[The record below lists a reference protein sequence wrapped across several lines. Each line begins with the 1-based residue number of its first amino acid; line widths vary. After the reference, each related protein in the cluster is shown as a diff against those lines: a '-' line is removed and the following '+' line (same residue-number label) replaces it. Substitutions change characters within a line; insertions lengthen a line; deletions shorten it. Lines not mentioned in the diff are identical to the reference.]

1 MPPATASGGLPPFTP
16 AALFT
21 EASVDSWLTAVLLVA
36 GGLYLYGVH
45 RLHARGD
52 RWPVLRTVLFLAGGL
67 GIVAIATLSGLGAY
81 DDTLFSAH
89 MVQHMLLSM
98 IAPIFLALGAPVTL
112 ALRTLP
118 LRWRRWLLAL
128 LHSRFAKVMTF
139 PVVAFGL
146 FIASPYA
153 LYFSGWYE
161 ATLTNRMLHELLHAH
176 FLLVGCLFFWPLIGL
191 DPLPGRAPYPLRA
204 LVMFLSMPFHAV
216 LGLTIMQSRT
226 LLAEDHY
233 RSLDL
238 PWIDPLLDQEVGG
251 GLLWASGDLVSLL
264 MLGALIVQWIRASE
278 REAVREDRRLDR
290 LEAASLAEADA
301 EADVVG
307 AGGAV
312 AGGAEA
318 GGAEA
323 GGAEAAEGAE
333 GAEAVEGAEP
343 GTPAAR

>member
-1 MPPATASGGLPPFTP
+1 LPPFSP
-16 AALFT
+16 AVLVT
-21 EASVDSWLTAVLLVA
+21 EASVDSWLTVALLVA
-36 GGLYLYGVH
+36 AGLYLYGVH
-45 RLHARGD
+45 RMRARGD
-52 RWPVLRTVLFLAGGL
+52 HWPLSRTIFFVGCGL

-118 LRWRRWLLAL
+118 LRYRRWLLAL

-139 PVVAFGL
+139 PLVSFGL

-161 ATLTNRMLHELLHAH
+161 ATLNNRLLHELLHAH

-204 LVMFLSMPFHAV
+204 LMMFLSMPFHAV
-216 LGLTIMQSRT
+216 LGLTIMQSTT
-226 LLAEDHY
+226 LLAADHY
-233 RSLDL
+233 RSLNL
-238 PWIDPLLDQEVGG
+238 SWVDPMADQEVGG
-251 GLLWASGDLVSLL
+251 GLLWASGDIVSLL
-264 MLGALIVQWIRASE
+264 MLGALIGQWMRASE

-290 LEAASLAEADA
+290 LEAEESAADG
-301 EADVVG
+301 ES
-307 AGGAV
+307 AGGSP
-312 AGGAEA
+312 GGADRL
-318 GGAEA
+318 
-323 GGAEAAEGAE
+323 AAEE
-333 GAEAVEGAEP
+333 ES
-343 GTPAAR
+343 AR